1 MAIVTN
7 EPARTRTT
15 MYFTRTRLFMW
26 LAFVFFVL
34 AAFVGGDIITVHN
47 LTFDWLLAGGAASY
61 VLASLE

>member
-1 MAIVTN
+1 
-7 EPARTRTT
+7 
-15 MYFTRTRLFMW
+15 MW